1 MSSCKEQQKTNEK
14 INVENTQ
21 EQFHLPNSEYVILTH
36 QQEWFWVFR
45 DRNSSE
51 ITPSKLSESELITIE
66 KILTIAIKKNN
77 ENYSE
82 NKILK
87 TDIEINLTDY
97 KRQYVPIIN
106 TQGEKE
112 VWVNFFCESFA
123 ADKWRTKTVQVE
135 DGGKCYFN
143 IKINLN
149 TKEYYDLDINGSV

>member
-66 KILTIAIKKNN
+66 KILTIAI
-77 ENYSE
+77 
-82 NKILK
+82 K